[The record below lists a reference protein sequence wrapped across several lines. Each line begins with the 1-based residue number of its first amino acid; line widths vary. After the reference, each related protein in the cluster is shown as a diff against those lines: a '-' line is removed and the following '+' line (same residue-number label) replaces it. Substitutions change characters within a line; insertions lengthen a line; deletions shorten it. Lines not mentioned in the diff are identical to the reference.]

1 METCFVVIMNKLVK
15 ICANMAMTAGGVWPD
30 ELVDESVEV
39 FASEADNRAQRRAK
53 KAEREKAAAKG

>member
-1 METCFVVIMNKLVK
+1 MNKLVK